1 MARAFGSVGRWLAA
15 VLCVAAACA
24 APARAEEVILN
35 DGTVHDATIVKVE
48 KDSLTVIV
56 RTKTSGKSVT
66 LTVPA
71 KRFDPHWLY
80 GVKDRLA
87 GEDAK
92 AHVELA
98 VWAVEQGMFSRAKAQ
113 MMRAE
118 ALDPAYVGA
127 LRDGKLPDV
136 REGIATSILASAN
149 EDIAKGRLEVA
160 EQKLEV
166 LLTRMPDT
174 VAGGQAREVMTALQP
189 KLEEAEAKRAAEA
202 AAKLA
207 AAEKAAAE
215 ARAKKLAPIDA
226 ELARAKKLAVAG
238 LTEDSD
244 TKALSL
250 LEDAMRRGEKLL
262 KELDA
267 LAKDAAADPELAKE
281 VADRRARI
289 NAGMVKAHLHRAEIY
304 IFRGDAKEAQAEV
317 AAAQAIDPENP
328 DVAAASVRAEQA
340 GDDFDIQ
347 ERRWRRA
354 RIAAGNGRFGV
365 GGRR

>member
-1 MARAFGSVGRWLAA
+1 MARSTKVSVGSMFAVLALAA
-15 VLCVAAACA
+15 AAFAP
-24 APARAEEVILN
+24 PARAEEVILN
-35 DGTVHDATIVKVE
+35 DGTVHDATIVSVE
-48 KDSLTVIV
+48 KDTVTVVV
-56 RTKTSGKSVT
+56 RTKTSDKAVT
-66 LTVPA
+66 LKVPA
-71 KRFDPHWLY
+71 KRFDAHWLY
-80 GVKDRLA
+80 GLKDRLA
-87 GEDAK
+87 GNDAK

-113 MMRAE
+113 MMKAE
-118 ALDPAYVGA
+118 ALDAAYVAA
-127 LRDGKLPDV
+127 LREGKFPDV
-136 REGIATSILASAN
+136 REGIASSILASAKADV
-149 EDIAKGRLEVA
+149 EKGQLEVA

-166 LLTRMPDT
+166 LLTRMSDT
-174 VAGGQAREVMTALQP
+174 EAGSQAREVMTTLQT

-226 ELARAKKLAVAG
+226 DLARAKKLAVQG

-250 LEDAMRRGEKLL
+250 LEDAMRHGQKLL
-262 KELDA
+262 KALDE

-304 IFRGDAKEAQAEV
+304 IFRGDAKEAQAEI
-317 AAAQAIDPENP
+317 AAAQAIDPENA
-328 DVAAASVRAEQA
+328 DVAAAAVRAEQA

-354 RIAAGNGRFGV
+354 RTAAGNGRFG

>member
-1 MARAFGSVGRWLAA
+1 MARSTVVSFGSKLAA
-15 VLCVAAACA
+15 FVVAAAALA
-24 APARAEEVILN
+24 APVRAEEVILN
-35 DGTVHDATIVKVE
+35 DGTVHDATIVAVD
-48 KDSLTVIV
+48 KDSVTVTV
-56 RTKTSGKSVT
+56 LTKTSGKHVT
-66 LTVPA
+66 MKMPA
-71 KRFDPHWLY
+71 KRFDAHWLY

-87 GEDAK
+87 GNDAK

-98 VWAVEQGMFSRAKAQ
+98 AWAVEQGMFSRAKAQ
-113 MMRAE
+113 MMKAE
-118 ALDPAYVGA
+118 ALDPAYVTA
-127 LRDGKLPDV
+127 LREGKFPEV
-136 REGIATSILASAN
+136 REGIAASILASARADM
-149 EDIAKGRLEVA
+149 EKGQLEVA

-166 LLTRMPDT
+166 LLTRMSDT
-174 VAGGQAREVMTALQP
+174 EAGSQAREVMTALQA
-189 KLEEAEAKRAAEA
+189 KLEETEAKRAAEA

-244 TKALSL
+244 SKALSL

-262 KELDA
+262 KSLDD

-289 NAGMVKAHLHRAEIY
+289 RAGMVKAHLHRAEIY

-317 AAAQAIDPENP
+317 AAAQAIDPENA
-328 DVAAASVRAEQA
+328 DAAAAAVRAEQA
-340 GDDFDIQ
+340 GDDFDIH

-354 RIAAGNGRFGV
+354 RVAAGSGRFG